1 MDNLEQY
8 ERRLAELEAR
18 MAQVNEL
25 MAGWPTPATLLQ
37 GFLAGR
43 FQRRDGDGYQEPLQ
57 NIPEAPADGYYYGR
71 HNFAWAQVVE
81 EAPELTSRRSVSGW
95 ARASFGSDTPWISLD
110 DVLVNYAP
118 VASLSNYLDKAGGQM
133 SGPLISMMGGS
144 PTNPGI
150 AIGDNSTGFYRSGNL
165 LITTVSGQIVMQI
178 QPTVTAFF
186 ISVNLTG
193 KPLNAVGDPVLP
205 DDALNLRTGDAR
217 YAPIGGGGGG
227 FLPLSGGTLTGTLIT
242 KPGTAVRDLAIGIG
256 EETTGFYR
264 QGAALI
270 TMALGF
276 PLMTLD
282 GDSRSVT
289 FIGPLTMAGFPIH
302 NVGNPATGTD
312 ALNLA
317 TGDARYPTLQNGG
330 IINGPLQLYQTPIV
344 PNDVTTKNYVDAAVA
359 GARSPTV
366 VYDLPGDVAIPGDGA
381 WHLLAQVPFVVTRTG
396 LSRIQITLNANVRGV
411 NNVAAIVAR
420 LAEGGA
426 ERTMFGFGISPGGE
440 SVGFLCN
447 LYFDS
452 AAGAVSIP
460 IELTSTALGAPPQAF
475 TVIGGG
481 PARSQIVIVDLGPVG

>member
-217 YAPIGGGGGG
+217 YAPIGSGGGD
-227 FLPLSGGTLTGTLIT
+227 FLPLSGGQMTGDINMV
-242 KPGTAVRDLAIGIG
+242 G
-256 EETTGFYR
+256 TTGPT
-264 QGAALI
+264 A
-270 TMALGF
+270 MAK
-276 PLMTLD
+276 
-282 GDSRSVT
+282 
-289 FIGPLTMAGFPIH
+289 
-302 NVGNPATGTD
+302 
-312 ALNLA
+312 LNLYVRGA
-317 TGDARYPTLQNGG
+317 SLAWSEADNAIVFTKGTGNYPLLVKANDGTNPQPLLDVPQGDARY
-330 IINGPLQLYQTPIV
+330 LQLSQ
-344 PNDVTTKNYVDAAVA
+344 VDSLRAK
-359 GARSPTV
+359 PV
-366 VYDLPGDVAIPGDGA
+366 VYNVPADIAIPGSGDWTQIANIPCTLPPRPGVTS
-381 WHLLAQVPFVVTRTG
+381 LLMVSVNCN
-396 LSRIQITLNANVRGV
+396 LKGV
-411 NNVAAIVAR
+411 NNVAGIGAR
-420 LAEGGA
+420 VPISPTPEQ
-426 ERTMFGFGISPGGE
+426 RIFGFGGTPADPSAGF
-440 SVGFLCN
+440 SVNF
-447 LYFDS
+447 FVTP
-452 AAGAVSIP
+452 AAGVTTLNVAVQLNAYP
-460 IELTSTALGAPPQAF
+460 ITGGSPLPY
-475 TVIGGG
+475 TVAGGNVLVLD
-481 PARSQIVIVDLGPVG
+481 RSQIVIVDLGPT